1 MIRGPDSR
9 GPDSRRRVG
18 VRNAVAAVVR
28 SDRGAGA
35 VLALAIV
42 AAVVVLGLSGIG
54 LAGGL
59 AARQR
64 VIGASDLAALAAAD
78 AASGAASGDPCG
90 VAARVATAGGGRLA
104 SCRVDGLVVDV
115 TVVGSFSGIPLTA
128 HSRAGPPP

>member
-1 MIRGPDSR
+1 VNGIVRVQTRARG
-9 GPDSRRRVG
+9 RVR
-18 VRNAVAAVVR
+18 VRW
-28 SDRGAGA
+28 STGDDRGAGA

-42 AAVVVLGLSGIG
+42 AAVVVIGLAAVG

-64 VIGASDLAALAAAD
+64 VIGASDLAALAGAD
-78 AASGAASGDPCG
+78 AASGA
-90 VAARVATAGGGRLA
+90 VAAGGARLA

-115 TVVGSFSGIPLTA
+115 AVVASFSGIALQA

>member
-1 MIRGPDSR
+1 VTHLPQA
-9 GPDSRRRVG
+9 PHAARRHRAPTG
-18 VRNAVAAVVR
+18 AAD
-28 SDRGAGA
+28 DRGAGA

-42 AAVVVLGLSGIG
+42 AAVVLLGLSGVG

-64 VIGASDLAALAAAD
+64 VIGASDLAALAGAD
-78 AASGAASGDPCG
+78 AASGAVPGAPCAVAERV
-90 VAARVATAGGGRLA
+90 VAAGGARLA
-104 SCRVDGLVVDV
+104 SCRIDGLVVDV

>member
-1 MIRGPDSR
+1 MNGIV
-9 GPDSRRRVG
+9 RVLARAR
-18 VRNAVAAVVR
+18 VRW
-28 SDRGAGA
+28 STGDDRGAGA

-42 AAVVVLGLSGIG
+42 AAVVVLGLAAVG

-64 VIGASDLAALAAAD
+64 VIGASDLAALAGAD
-78 AASGAASGDPCG
+78 AASGAVAGAPCG
-90 VAARVATAGGGRLA
+90 VASRVAAAGGGQLA

-115 TVVGSFSGIPLTA
+115 TVAASFSGIALQA